1 MIVEYNHI
9 LNGYART
16 LTVGILVLI
25 IFAIIFGAFIVDTII
40 KGRTQ
45 KKRNSLKRIYDF
57 KKKKWI
63 NKKRKALSKKDFWN
77 RLVAFTLVF
86 VILIGTIVAV
96 GINIVSIRLD
106 ISEET
111 YVTYEG
117 EFWVE
122 DTNYG
127 RGGPSVKLI
136 FQNDKK
142 AKMYKVNGYL
152 DSYFEEKNAYSGYV
166 VYSKRSKIIVDW
178 DGELKP
184 TDFPS

>member
-40 KGRTQ
+40 KGCTQ
-45 KKRNSLKRIYDF
+45 KKRNSLKRIYDL

-63 NKKRKALSKKDFWN
+63 KKKRKALSKKDFWD

-96 GINIVSIRLD
+96 VINIVSIRLD

-127 RGGPSVKLI
+127 RGGPSVTLI

-142 AKMYKVNGYL
+142 AKTYKVNPYL
-152 DSYFEEKNAYSGYV
+152 DSFEEKNAYSGYV
-166 VYSKRSKIIVDW
+166 VYSKRSKIILDW
-178 DGELKP
+178 GGELKP
-184 TDFPS
+184 TDLPS